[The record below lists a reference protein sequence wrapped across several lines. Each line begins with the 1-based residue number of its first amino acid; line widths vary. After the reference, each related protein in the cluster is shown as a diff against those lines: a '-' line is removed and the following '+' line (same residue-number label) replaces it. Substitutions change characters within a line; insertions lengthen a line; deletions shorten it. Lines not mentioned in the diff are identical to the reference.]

1 MEWWL
6 EAIPFRQDVPQ
17 FPSSTLLP
25 TLSPS
30 LFLPSSFLFVFSFF
44 PFPTFFHWINMHC
57 CMLSKSSKCSYFH
70 SYPIG
75 IFLWILKNRES
86 HKQTSRHPKDPG
98 KKCLETK
105 LPVLSTHVNLEQAV
119 SFLQPSTG
127 TPKPEKSRCNFFKS
141 KTPKW
146 AKLETSQQKR
156 RVTTRVKK
164 EAKHQRQG
172 TIGCLYNSFLCWYTF
187 RKCFQST
194 PYHCWP

>member
-6 EAIPFRQDVPQ
+6 EAIPFRQDVPW
-17 FPSSTLLP
+17 FPNSTLLP
-25 TLSPS
+25 ALSPS

-44 PFPTFFHWINMHC
+44 PFPTFFQWINMHW

-86 HKQTSRHPKDPG
+86 RKQTSRHPIDPG
-98 KKCLETK
+98 KKWLETK

-119 SFLQPSTG
+119 SFLRPSTG
-127 TPKPEKSRCNFFKS
+127 TPNPEKSRCNFSKS

-146 AKLETSQQKR
+146 AKLETWQQK
-156 RVTTRVKK
+156 
-164 EAKHQRQG
+164 
-172 TIGCLYNSFLCWYTF
+172 
-187 RKCFQST
+187 
-194 PYHCWP
+194 

>member
-86 HKQTSRHPKDPG
+86 HKQTSRHPIDPG

-105 LPVLSTHVNLEQAV
+105 LPVLSTHVNLEQASCSHPLALPSQRRADAISLKV
-119 SFLQPSTG
+119 KLQNGLSW
-127 TPKPEKSRCNFFKS
+127 KHRN
-141 KTPKW
+141 
-146 AKLETSQQKR
+146 
-156 RVTTRVKK
+156 KK
-164 EAKHQRQG
+164 EEWQPGSKKKQN
-172 TIGCLYNSFLCWYTF
+172 IKDKEL
-187 RKCFQST
+187 
-194 PYHCWP
+194 